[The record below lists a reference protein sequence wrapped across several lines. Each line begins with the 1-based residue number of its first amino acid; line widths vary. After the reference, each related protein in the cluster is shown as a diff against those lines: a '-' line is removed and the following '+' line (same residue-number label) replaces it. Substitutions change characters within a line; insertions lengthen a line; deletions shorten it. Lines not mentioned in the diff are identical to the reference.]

1 MFRNVRAIS
10 RLWVVVLM
18 LISFTLGTFVSYLW
32 VMGSYYN
39 MPENTTLLIVT
50 DATFPVNNSRY
61 FNVTI
66 LNPSNSISDVNVT
79 AIRLIMEENNET
91 YEITDVEIDGEPIS
105 FPYEIKRGTE
115 QTFKCKRNW
124 SDFAGKLVRIQPVTI
139 TASTKSYLYKV
150 PTVKLIVDPTFDPSE
165 SVQYFML
172 TVKNTQESEINL
184 TISEITLFEIS
195 ISENLTANG
204 SKIELP
210 QTLPPNAAIT
220 FQCNYNWQG
229 LRGQNVTLTV
239 KTSEGYETK
248 YTTNELRGAVLEIKE
263 IKFNETDCTYFNV
276 TIENVEDS
284 TAAATIIGVN
294 LTLPDDTT
302 FRIDISPPLN
312 VTPIYISLNES
323 ITIKCLW
330 DWYLHRNETVK
341 IDVYA
346 KQGFT
351 VPAETVTTPPS
362 VILEIQETLFNLTDT
377 NSFRVNVKNL
387 QTSLQNVTVSKILV
401 LHKGKEIFKNETIR
415 ELDIDKDVTFACTW
429 NWTKYKG
436 ENVTITVDTVQGFNA
451 FYTLTLP
458 VVTASVVFD
467 SNISNQYFSVNVQNN
482 AFSAI
487 TVTGI
492 SVNETRIIN
501 ATLTYPLLPFTVED
515 KNDAL
520 VICPFD
526 WQSFSG
532 TTATVVVS
540 TSNGFE
546 VTVEVE
552 VP

>member
-1 MFRNVRAIS
+1 MFRNVKAIS

-50 DATFPVNNSRY
+50 DAKFPVNNSRY

-66 LNPSNSISDVNVT
+66 LNPSNSISDVNIT
-79 AIRLIMEENNET
+79 AIRLIMEESNET
-91 YEITDVEIDGEPIS
+91 YEITDAEIDGEPIS

-150 PTVKLIVDPTFDPSE
+150 PTVKLIVDPSFDPSK
-165 SVQYFML
+165 SVEYFML
-172 TVKNTQESEINL
+172 TVKNIQESEINL
-184 TISEITLFEIS
+184 TISDITLFEIS
-195 ISENLTANG
+195 ISENLTSNG

-220 FQCNYNWQG
+220 FQCNYNWEG

-284 TAAATIIGVN
+284 KAAATIIGVN
-294 LTLPDDTT
+294 LTLPDETT
-302 FRIDISPPLN
+302 FRIDTSPPLN

-351 VPAETVTTPPS
+351 VPAETVITPPS

-436 ENVTITVDTVQGFNA
+436 KNVTITVDTVQGFNA

-515 KNDAL
+515 GNDAL
-520 VICPFD
+520 IICPFD

-532 TTATVVVS
+532 TPATVVVS